1 MIYRTYGDLRAEL
14 EREIDIEAED
24 FIQPDEVLGYFNDA
38 IREAASHI
46 YKLGLEDDYFKSEK
60 TYSLTNGL
68 QYLTMPDN
76 IYAGKISGLIY
87 ATPEKVYPIKRVKG
101 PNKEVIIQN
110 ILQNPTAG
118 SYYSYDILN
127 NSPTEGFRINLYPF
141 SYEDRANCIVLRYV
155 RNVEKIVNDS
165 SLVDVPEFY
174 SFVKAFVKY
183 KVLNKEGTAMGADAK
198 ADYEKEKGLMLE
210 TLAELTPDYDSR
222 ITPDLSIY
230 EEMS

>member
-1 MIYRTYGDLRAEL
+1 MIYRTYGDLKAEL

-24 FIQPDEVLGYFNDA
+24 FVQADEVMGYFNDA

-60 TYSLTNGL
+60 RYSLTNGL
-68 QYLTMPDN
+68 AYLSMPDN
-76 IYAGKISGLIY
+76 IYAGKISGFTY
-87 ATPEKVYPIKRVKG
+87 ATPDKVYPIKRIKG
-101 PNKEVIIQN
+101 PNKESIIQN

-127 NSPTEGFRINLYPF
+127 NSPTEGFRIMLYPV
-141 SYEDRANCIVLRYV
+141 SYEDRADCIVLRFV
-155 RNVEKIVNDS
+155 RGVEKITGDS

-183 KVLNKEGTAMGADAK
+183 KVLNKEGTPMGADAK
-198 ADYEKEKGLMLE
+198 NDYEKEKQLMLE
-210 TLAELTPDYDSR
+210 TLSEMTPDYDSK

-230 EEMS
+230 EETT